1 MRRIVLLGPQR
12 LKPTLIDA
20 VRKLDVGGPFAAVTA
35 GWQEREDEIDELS
48 AHLDRPVFNL
58 RLHARG
64 EDVFQRDPELF
75 LAYGDLLDRTRKIQD
90 LYRLRLAHAKDAVR
104 EMYGSAVDADVLEP
118 EIDSAIGV
126 LRTLD
131 DQHGR
136 RLARL
141 REAFEAEWRPT
152 ERPVVAEH
160 RAEISE
166 LMGKCSAIAIAG
178 GHVQVLLDRLRLFDV
193 APMTTHLPVFA
204 WSAGAMVVSERVVV
218 FHDFPPQGAGNA
230 ELLGDGLGL
239 CRGVLPLPHARRR
252 LNLADATRVSLFA
265 RRFAPL
271 ACLAMD
277 EGARAVWRDRGGLDI
292 HEGKVILADGHVTEI
307 VAS

>member
-20 VRKLDVGGPFAAVTA
+20 VRRLAVEGPFAAVTA

-48 AHLDRPVFNL
+48 AHLDRPVSNL

-90 LYRLRLAHAKDAVR
+90 LYRARLAYAKNAAR
-104 EMYGSAVDADVLEP
+104 ELFASSMDADILEP
-118 EIDSAIGV
+118 EIESAIEA
-126 LRTLD
+126 LRELD
-131 DQHGR
+131 DHHGR
-136 RLARL
+136 RLSAL
-141 REAFEAEWRPT
+141 RRAFDAEWRPT
-152 ERPVVAEH
+152 ERAVVAEH
-160 RAEISE
+160 RAELSE
-166 LMGKCSAIAIAG
+166 ILSRSAAVAIAG
-178 GHVQVLLDRLRLFDV
+178 GHVQVLLDRLRLFDL
-193 APMTTHLPVFA
+193 APLTTHLPVFA
-204 WSAGAMVVSERVVV
+204 WSAGAMVVGERVVL

-239 CRGVLPLPHARRR
+239 CRGVLALPHARRR
-252 LNLADATRVSLFA
+252 LTLDDAHRVSLLA

-271 ACLAMD
+271 TCLALD
-277 EGARAVWRDRGGLDI
+277 EGSRAVWRDRGGLEI
-292 HEGKVILADGHVTEI
+292 HQGKVILADGHVTEI
-307 VAS
+307 VSS

>member
-20 VRKLDVGGPFAAVTA
+20 VNRLDVRGPFAAVTA

-48 AHLDRPVFNL
+48 AHLDRPVANL

-64 EDVFQRDPELF
+64 EDVFQRDPELL

-90 LYRLRLAHAKDAVR
+90 LYRERLAFAKDAAR
-104 EMYGSAVDADVLEP
+104 EMLASSVDPDVLEP
-118 EIDSAIGV
+118 EIESAILS
-126 LRTLD
+126 LRALD
-131 DQHGR
+131 EHHGR
-136 RLARL
+136 RIAKL
-141 REAFEAEWRPT
+141 REAFESEWRPS

-166 LMGKCSAIAIAG
+166 VMSRCAAVAVAG
-178 GHVQVLLDRLRLFDV
+178 GHVQVLLDRMRLFDV
-193 APMTTHLPVFA
+193 APLTTHLPVFA
-204 WSAGAMVVSERVVV
+204 WSAGAMVVSERVVL

-230 ELLGDGLGL
+230 ELLCDGLAL

-252 LNLADATRVSLFA
+252 LDLDDAKRVSLLA

-271 ACLAMD
+271 TCLAMD
-277 EGARAVWRDRGGLDI
+277 ESSRAVWRERGGLDV
-292 HEGKVILADGHVTEI
+292 HQGKVILADGHVTEI
-307 VAS
+307 VAT

>member
-20 VRKLDVGGPFAAVTA
+20 VVRLDVRGPFAAVTA

-48 AHLDRPVFNL
+48 AHLDRPVVNL

-64 EDVFQRDPELF
+64 EDVFQRDPEIL
-75 LAYGDLLDRTRKIQD
+75 LAYGDLLDRAKKIQD
-90 LYRLRLAHAKDAVR
+90 LYRVRLMHAKDAVR
-104 EMYGSAVDADVLEP
+104 DLLASSADADVLEP
-118 EIDSAIGV
+118 ELESAIAT

-131 DQHGR
+131 EHHGQ
-136 RLARL
+136 RLAGL
-141 REAFEAEWRPT
+141 REAFESEWRPA

-166 LMGKCSAIAIAG
+166 ILSRVAGLAIAG
-178 GHVQVLLDRLRLFDV
+178 GHVQVLLDRMRLFDV
-193 APMTTHLPVFA
+193 APLTTHLPVFA
-204 WSAGAMVVSERVVV
+204 WSAGAMVVSERVVL

-230 ELLGDGLGL
+230 ELLGAGLGL
-239 CRGVLPLPHARRR
+239 CRGVLPLPHAKRR
-252 LNLADATRVSLFA
+252 LELTDEKRVSLLA

-271 ACLAMD
+271 TCLAMD
-277 EGARAVWRDRGGLDI
+277 EGSWAVWRDRGGLDI
-292 HEGKVILADGHVTEI
+292 HQGKVILADGHVTEI
-307 VAS
+307 VGA